1 MSQGRVELA
10 FDAYVGA
17 LRLDPKHAAARQAL
31 IALLMGRGR
40 TAEAQGVLREGLA
53 ALPDN
58 TAWAMLLARLQ
69 VEGGDRAGA
78 LATLRLLT
86 RQSSFPNAGRQTSG
100 LPAKTRSERRIR
112 NNHLRVTLA
121 SGVNTKMFR
130 PVARD
135 GAFRGPLAVSF
146 SGRLTKWRPPTTQP
160 ATSTRCFRTRGLSR
174 RMSTP
179 SR

>member
-1 MSQGRVELA
+1 MFRCSGLVIPARREPRPPEMKKRRRCELCARSGAWANPLNA
-10 FDAYVGA
+10 FVRCAPFLGA
-17 LRLDPKHAAARQAL
+17 VVSCDSFRFWCH
-31 IALLMGRGR
+31 
-40 TAEAQGVLREGLA
+40 GVLR
-53 ALPDN
+53 
-58 TAWAMLLARLQ
+58 
-69 VEGGDRAGA
+69 RAGA